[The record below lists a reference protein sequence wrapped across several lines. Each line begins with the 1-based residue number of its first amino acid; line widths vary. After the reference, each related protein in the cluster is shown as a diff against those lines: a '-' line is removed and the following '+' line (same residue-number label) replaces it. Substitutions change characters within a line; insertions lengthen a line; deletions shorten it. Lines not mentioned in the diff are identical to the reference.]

1 MLTDCLVKTDSP
13 AITVGE
19 PKAMADDCSDCVIL
33 LPHSS
38 RLQYFQEIFR

>member
-13 AITVGE
+13 AITVGG
-19 PKAMADDCSDCVIL
+19 PKAMAGDCSDCVIL

-38 RLQYFQEIFR
+38 RLQDFQEIFR